1 MPAAILVSS
10 FRLSLL
16 DQAISGGF
24 ALRVHHQYFRFWTRQ
39 RTGPMFAPR
48 DRVTLLLIFPGI
60 GMTAS
65 QWREGEDSM
74 VWHSARIAS

>member
-1 MPAAILVSS
+1 
-10 FRLSLL
+10 
-16 DQAISGGF
+16 
-24 ALRVHHQYFRFWTRQ
+24 
-39 RTGPMFAPR
+39 MFAPR

-74 VWHSARIAS
+74 VWRSARIAS